1 MEQRRAKMTVI
12 IGANGTGKTPLLRRI
27 LTSSRQKA
35 LIITPDDTEWD
46 DLPLSELS
54 APEDFAFSGLKRHIF
69 NPDHRTGT
77 LARLELFKKGI
88 IVFDDCRAYLPA
100 STPPEIRQLLIR
112 RRQREA
118 DIFAVGHG
126 FTEIP
131 PVFFTFS
138 TEMILFRTTDNIARR
153 RDCLRDYT
161 AALAAQQAVNRAA
174 LRDPHHFQILR
185 WN

>member
-1 MEQRRAKMTVI
+1 MEQRRAKMTLI
-12 IGANGTGKTPLLRRI
+12 IGANGTGKTSLLRRI

-46 DLPLSELS
+46 DLPLSLLAS
-54 APEDFAFSGLKRHIF
+54 PGDFAFSGLKRHIF
-69 NPDHRTGT
+69 DPHPRTGT
-77 LARLELFKKGI
+77 LPRLHLFRKGI

-100 STPPEIRQLLIR
+100 ATPPEIRQLLIR
-112 RRQREA
+112 RRQRET

-161 AALAAQQAVNRAA
+161 AALAAQQDVNRAA
-174 LRDPHHFQILR
+174 LRDPHHFRLIR